1 MHLKMG
7 VHFLQIHIDLRQSM
21 YYRTFNII
29 DFTPFF
35 VVNIEERNIT
45 WITLYFEGRILN
57 FYNNRLNFVVFAVTD
72 ENKTKKHRRVGA
84 IAMVVH
90 LSCPTGSGPWTGGH
104 CSVHHPIPQ

>member
-1 MHLKMG
+1 MQLKMG

-57 FYNNRLNFVVFAVTD
+57 F
-72 ENKTKKHRRVGA
+72 
-84 IAMVVH
+84 
-90 LSCPTGSGPWTGGH
+90 
-104 CSVHHPIPQ
+104 